1 MSSYNSFVPPPL
13 HPSLCPRLPAPTSAD
28 LNEVFRNSG
37 APSLTTTSDRLLIEH
52 NAHHNN
58 AEIAAWDAF
67 INERYPE
74 TGLTPAAALVPG
86 PQLSTDDVTTA
97 VMERP
102 LERRLAPGPT
112 EQETESR
119 YSVPKLRKG
128 LPRKGVSGQTIAKK
142 VTQACS
148 RCRKQKQKCDGEKP
162 HCRRCTR
169 KKQSCSYVPSQ
180 RQIEL
185 AQKKADENADPFVF
199 EQPGPVE
206 SAPADNRYMKPPG
219 RPLLPRPGAILGG
232 LATGPTGHLQHSEQH
247 GLTFGRLGFRSDGL
261 SQHRQEPNLAFGG
274 LDARPAGIL
283 QYTQQSNLT
292 FGWYPRGLN
301 GPSPFLEEPG
311 YTFGGSVAQPSG
323 ISQYTRDPSMVYGGY
338 LRLLR
343 KIGRHR
349 PAGEGDG
356 GKFSDSPHFTTANN
370 AHEPAVLLNTAT
382 SATNNAPSQTPNI
395 ALSNQYK
402 ERFGEV
408 LIAWKAKP
416 PNPERR
422 RAAQQ

>member
-1 MSSYNSFVPPPL
+1 MTDRMGSCIYIPSSVSFTMSSARILCHILQDKTCSTPKTRQDDSGPQPSECLPTTPSCLRPFTHHYGMLIAAPKCCILVWLISIYDCCKLKNLSTFPKIILVLTQSL
-13 HPSLCPRLPAPTSAD
+13 HSPRLPAPTSAD

-148 RCRKQKQKCDGEKP
+148 RCR
-162 HCRRCTR
+162 
-169 KKQSCSYVPSQ
+169 
-180 RQIEL
+180 
-185 AQKKADENADPFVF
+185 
-199 EQPGPVE
+199 
-206 SAPADNRYMKPPG
+206 
-219 RPLLPRPGAILGG
+219 
-232 LATGPTGHLQHSEQH
+232 
-247 GLTFGRLGFRSDGL
+247 
-261 SQHRQEPNLAFGG
+261 
-274 LDARPAGIL
+274 
-283 QYTQQSNLT
+283 
-292 FGWYPRGLN
+292 
-301 GPSPFLEEPG
+301 
-311 YTFGGSVAQPSG
+311 
-323 ISQYTRDPSMVYGGY
+323 
-338 LRLLR
+338 
-343 KIGRHR
+343 
-349 PAGEGDG
+349 
-356 GKFSDSPHFTTANN
+356 
-370 AHEPAVLLNTAT
+370 
-382 SATNNAPSQTPNI
+382 
-395 ALSNQYK
+395 
-402 ERFGEV
+402 
-408 LIAWKAKP
+408 
-416 PNPERR
+416 
-422 RAAQQ
+422 